1 MPSSDSSIPEDAE
14 APELLDGYLRDLQA
28 GRLPDRG
35 RILSCRPDLASSL
48 NCLEALEK
56 LAPASPATAE
66 GVTLPPYPENGS
78 QLPPTSLATSPAQSE
93 FVGKYEIIRELGRGG
108 MGVVYLARDT
118 DLKRMVALKMILAG
132 SMAGE
137 EYRQRFQAEI
147 RAAAKLEHEGIV
159 RIYDTGEFNGLPY
172 LAMQF
177 IDGPS
182 LAECLRTQKFH
193 REDAARCVAHL
204 ARTVE
209 YLHSQGIV
217 HRDLKPANVLLE
229 RRNAELGMRNE
240 EQKASSDS
248 AFRIPNSALAK
259 ITDFGVAKI
268 LEEDSHATRT
278 GMVVGTP
285 GYMAPEQARGE
296 SRSVGPA
303 ADVYS
308 LGAILYEM
316 LTGQPPFVGDTPLV
330 VLLQVMSDEPLPPR
344 RLNPKIPRD
353 LEFICLKCLEKS
365 PERRYASAAELAQA
379 LESHLKGEIL
389 PVSRL
394 TLWEDLTRLVRRMPA
409 VAARV
414 GILFLVIFVL
424 ILRAIQ
430 SGNDQFSKT
439 FPWIRLHHIVLALG
453 VWIGLSAVF
462 QRMLRTERG
471 NRLVPYLWSFMEVFL
486 LTTLLL
492 VTDSFASP
500 IDIGYPLLIA
510 AAGLWVRERLVWFTT
525 LCAVL
530 GYSIA
535 SAVVLIVE
543 AGDNP
548 HRHVIFIIGLALMGY
563 LVTYQVRRFRSLS
576 RYYEGRPL
584 EK

>member
-1 MPSSDSSIPEDAE
+1 MSSSNSPIPEDAE
-14 APELLDGYLRDLQA
+14 AQELLDGYLRDLQA

-35 RILSCRPDLASSL
+35 RIISARPDLASSL

-56 LAPASPATAE
+56 LAPSAPASADA
-66 GVTLPPYPENGS
+66 VTLSRHPEDGAP
-78 QLPPTSLATSPAQSE
+78 LPPTSLATSPGQGD
-93 FVGKYEIIRELGRGG
+93 FVGKYQIIRELGRGG

-182 LAECLRTQKFH
+182 LAECLGKKKFH

-229 RRNAELGMRNE
+229 MRNAELGMRNE
-240 EQKASSDS
+240 GKNSSDS

-285 GYMAPEQARGE
+285 GYMSPEQARGE
-296 SRSVGPA
+296 SRTVGPA

-316 LTGQPPFVGDTPLV
+316 LTGRPPFVGDTPLV
-330 VLLQVMSDEPLPPR
+330 VLLQVMSDEPLAPR
-344 RLNPKIPRD
+344 RFDPKIPRD
-353 LEFICLKCLEKS
+353 LEFICLKCLEKA
-365 PERRYASAAELAQA
+365 PERRYRSAAELAQA
-379 LESHLKGEIL
+379 LELHLKGEIL

-394 TLWEDLTRLVRRMPA
+394 TLWEDITRLVRRMPA

-430 SGNDQFSKT
+430 SGNDHFSKT
-439 FPWIRLHHIVLALG
+439 IPWIRLHHIVLALG
-453 VWIGLSAVF
+453 VWIGLSALF

-471 NRLVPYLWSFMEVFL
+471 NRLVPYLWSFMEVLL

-492 VTDSFASP
+492 VTDSFESP

-525 LCAVL
+525 LCAVV
-530 GYSIA
+530 GYGIA
-535 SAVVLIVE
+535 SVVILLLE

-548 HRHVIFIIGLALMGY
+548 HRHVIFIIGLVLMGY

>member
-1 MPSSDSSIPEDAE
+1 MSSPFPEDAE
-14 APELLDGYLRDLQA
+14 AQELLDRYLRDLQA
-28 GRLPDRG
+28 GKLPDRG
-35 RILSCRPDLASSL
+35 LVLHARPDLVSAIQ
-48 NCLEALEK
+48 CVEALEK
-56 LAPASPATAE
+56 LAPAAPPAAE
-66 GVTLPPYPENGS
+66 SATLPASPERDS
-78 QLPPTSLATSPAQSE
+78 SLPPTSLATSPGQGE
-93 FVGKYEIIRELGRGG
+93 YMGKYQIINELGRGG

-182 LAECLRTQKFH
+182 LAECLRKQKFH

-217 HRDLKPANVLLE
+217 HRDLKPANVLLYLNKE
-229 RRNAELGMRNE
+229 TGRQGDKEKTAVSLSPGLPV
-240 EQKASSDS
+240 SLSDTK
-248 AFRIPNSALAK
+248 PK
-259 ITDFGVAKI
+259 VTDFGVAKI
-268 LEEDSHATRT
+268 LEDDSHATRT

-296 SRSVGPA
+296 SRTAGPT

-330 VLLQVMSDEPLPPR
+330 VLLQVLSDEPLPPR
-344 RLNPKIPRD
+344 RLNATIPRD

-365 PERRYASAAELAQA
+365 PERRYQSAAELARA
-379 LESHLKGEIL
+379 LELHLKGEDL
-389 PVSRL
+389 PGSRL
-394 TLWEDLTRLVRRMPA
+394 SFWEDLRRLVRRMPA

-414 GILFLVIFVL
+414 GILFLVIMVL
-424 ILRAIQ
+424 TARAVQTQ
-430 SGNDQFSKT
+430 SDHFSKT

-453 VWIGLSAVF
+453 AWIGLSALF
-462 QRMLRTERG
+462 QRMLRTDRG
-471 NRLVPYLWSFMEVFL
+471 NRLVPYFWSFTEVLL
-486 LTTLLL
+486 LTTMLL

-500 IDIGYPLLIA
+500 LEIGYPLLIA
-510 AAGLWVRERLVWFTT
+510 VTGLWVRERLVWFTT
-525 LCAVL
+525 ICTLV
-530 GYSIA
+530 GYSIG
-535 SAVVLIVE
+535 SLVVLIWISRE
-543 AGDNP
+543 NP
-548 HRHVIFIIGLALMGY
+548 HRYVIFLIGLALMGL
-563 LVTYQVRRFRSLS
+563 LVNYQVRRFRSLS

>member
-1 MPSSDSSIPEDAE
+1 M
-14 APELLDGYLRDLQA
+14 
-28 GRLPDRG
+28 
-35 RILSCRPDLASSL
+35 
-48 NCLEALEK
+48 
-56 LAPASPATAE
+56 
-66 GVTLPPYPENGS
+66 
-78 QLPPTSLATSPAQSE
+78 
-93 FVGKYEIIRELGRGG
+93 
-108 MGVVYLARDT
+108 
-118 DLKRMVALKMILAG
+118 
-132 SMAGE
+132 
-137 EYRQRFQAEI
+137 
-147 RAAAKLEHEGIV
+147 
-159 RIYDTGEFNGLPY
+159 
-172 LAMQF
+172 
-177 IDGPS
+177 
-182 LAECLRTQKFH
+182 
-193 REDAARCVAHL
+193 
-204 ARTVE
+204 
-209 YLHSQGIV
+209 
-217 HRDLKPANVLLE
+217 
-229 RRNAELGMRNE
+229 
-240 EQKASSDS
+240 
-248 AFRIPNSALAK
+248 AK

-285 GYMAPEQARGE
+285 GYMSTEQARGE

-316 LTGQPPFVGDTPLV
+316 LTGRPPFVGETPLV
-330 VLLQVMSDEPLPPR
+330 VLLQVMSDEPLSPR

-365 PERRYASAAELAQA
+365 PERRYASAAELALA
-379 LESHLKGEIL
+379 LELHLKGEIL

-430 SGNDQFSKT
+430 TGSDQFSIT
-439 FPWIRLHHIVLALG
+439 FPRFRLSYIVLVLG
-453 VWIGLSAVF
+453 VWIGLSALF
-462 QRMLRTERG
+462 QRLLRTERG
-471 NRLVPYLWSFMEVFL
+471 NRVVPYLWSSMEVVL
-486 LTTLLL
+486 LTTMLL
-492 VTDSFASP
+492 VTDSFTSP

-525 LCAVL
+525 LIAVL
-530 GYSIA
+530 AYGFG
-535 SAVVLIVE
+535 SAVIIFLE
-543 AGDNP
+543 AGENP
-548 HRHVIFIIGLALMGY
+548 HRHVIFIIGLSLMGY